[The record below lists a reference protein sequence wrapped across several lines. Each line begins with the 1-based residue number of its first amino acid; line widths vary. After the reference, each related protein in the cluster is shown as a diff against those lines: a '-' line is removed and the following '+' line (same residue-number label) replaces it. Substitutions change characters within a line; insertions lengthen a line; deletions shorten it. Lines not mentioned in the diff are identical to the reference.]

1 MVGGLSRTE
10 ADHYH
15 QQGYVVPTFRLSEP
29 EVLQLR
35 ESVDRLISENPDTR
49 PEHLVNAHIA
59 HPNAE
64 GVKGAEAILELAKH
78 PGILDQVQS
87 VIGEDIILWGCQLFC
102 KPASDGME
110 VPWHQDGQY
119 WPIQPLATC
128 TVWVAI
134 DASVVENGCLRV
146 IPGSHRDAEVYGHHT
161 DNRERLTLTQAVDE
175 QHLQQSAPVDV
186 VLQAG
191 QMSLHDVYLIHGS
204 NENKSAHRRAGIAIR
219 YMPATSVFRRDLIA
233 PSSDSGFKVDFSQR
247 PLWLLRGS
255 DQTGQNDFAVG
266 HR

>member
-102 KPASDGME
+102 NQRRMAWRYHGIRTASTGRF
-110 VPWHQDGQY
+110 
-119 WPIQPLATC
+119 
-128 TVWVAI
+128 
-134 DASVVENGCLRV
+134 S
-146 IPGSHRDAEVYGHHT
+146 
-161 DNRERLTLTQAVDE
+161 
-175 QHLQQSAPVDV
+175 HLQ
-186 VLQAG
+186 
-191 QMSLHDVYLIHGS
+191 
-204 NENKSAHRRAGIAIR
+204 
-219 YMPATSVFRRDLIA
+219 PARC
-233 PSSDSGFKVDFSQR
+233 G
-247 PLWLLRGS
+247 
-255 DQTGQNDFAVG
+255 
-266 HR
+266 

>member
-1 MVGGLSRTE
+1 MAGGMSQTE
-10 ADHYH
+10 TEHYH
-15 QQGYVVPTFRLSEP
+15 RHGYVVPSFSLPESE
-29 EVLQLR
+29 VSQLR
-35 ESVDRLISENPDTR
+35 ESVDQLISENPDTR
-49 PEHLVNAHIA
+49 PEHLVNAHIS

-64 GVKGAEAILELAKH
+64 GVRGVEAILELAKH
-78 PGILDQVQS
+78 PCILDQVQS
-87 VIGEDIILWGCQLFC
+87 VIGEDIVLWGCQLFC

-134 DASVVENGCLRV
+134 DDSVVENGCLRV
-146 IPGSHRDAEVYGHHT
+146 IPGSHREAEVYGHHT
-161 DNRERLTLTQAVDE
+161 DSRERLTLTQAVNDE
-175 QHLQQSAPVDV
+175 HLQQAAPVDV
-186 VLQAG
+186 ILRAG

-204 NENKSAHRRAGIAIR
+204 NENRSPHRRAGIAIR
-219 YMPATSVFRRDLIA
+219 YMPATSIFRRDLIA
-233 PSSDSGFKVDFSQR
+233 PSDASGFKVDFSNR

-255 DQTGQNDFAVG
+255 DQTGQNDFMIG